1 MLGSGDRE
9 GEWSRLAAA
18 ETGSV
23 LLQRAAS
30 RAGSGRRL
38 LFRRP
43 VEVIE
48 ARQPAEVAGA
58 FAAMEEK
65 LAQGFYLAGYI
76 AYEAGYALE
85 PALADLAAP
94 LPEGEPLL
102 WMGCYEAPAVQEDRW
117 LAVGGASAGAAVAPS
132 ITPLTPLAPQ
142 HSLALA
148 AYGEKVKAIQRL
160 IAAGETYQANLTM
173 EAAWDTA
180 EPPAAMYERLLRAQ
194 PAGYAA
200 LLHPQPGW
208 HVLSLSPELFFW
220 REGSLIR
227 TRPMKGTA
235 APGMDAAET
244 RAQAA
249 WLRADE
255 KNRAENVMIVDLLR
269 SDLGRLCQA
278 GSVRVPKLFEVERY
292 PTVLQMTST
301 VEGRLRENV
310 GYGELF
316 RALFPSGS
324 IVGAPKIH
332 TMRLLHALEG
342 GQRGVYTGAIGY
354 ISPQGEAEFNVAI
367 RTLSLRKGRARLGV
381 GAGITFDSEPGLEY
395 AECLTKMRFVTREPE
410 PEFQLIE
417 TLLLQGGRF
426 TLLEQHLDRLALS
439 AEYFD
444 FVFDRAHVQKILHEA
459 AEAWDGAGQARV
471 RLLLHR
477 DGAAACTTQPL
488 EVEKSKSVALLLS
501 KERTSADDR
510 FLRHKTTCRAL
521 YDRALAHAQKHG
533 FADSLFFNR
542 REEVTEGA
550 IHTVVLSLDGEWV
563 TPPLQ
568 SGVLPGVYRRQLLEE
583 GRIAERVLHRSDLLK
598 AEEMLICNSV
608 RGLRRVESIVEEGDS
623 GDVAATLWR
632 ARSSGGSG
640 APPGQ

>member
-1 MLGSGDRE
+1 M
-9 GEWSRLAAA
+9 
-18 ETGSV
+18 
-23 LLQRAAS
+23 
-30 RAGSGRRL
+30 
-38 LFRRP
+38 
-43 VEVIE
+43 IE
-48 ARQPAEVAGA
+48 ARQPADVAGA
-58 FAAMEEK
+58 FAAMDDR

-85 PALADLAAP
+85 PALADLASA
-94 LPEGEPLL
+94 LPEEEPLL
-102 WMGCYEAPAVQEDRW
+102 WMGCYEAPAVQNDR
-117 LAVGGASAGAAVAPS
+117 LRTADGASAKAAAS
-132 ITPLTPLAPQ
+132 PLTPGY
-142 HSLALA
+142 SLTLE
-148 AYGEKVKAIQRL
+148 AYLQKVRTIHGL

-173 EAAWDTA
+173 EAAWATA

-194 PAGYAA
+194 PVDYAA

-208 HVLSLSPELFFW
+208 HVLSLSPELFFA

-235 APGMDAAET
+235 APGMNAAET

-249 WLRADE
+249 WLCADE

-269 SDLGRLCQA
+269 SDLGRLCLR
-278 GSVRVPKLFEVERY
+278 GSVRVTKLFEVERY

-301 VEGRLRENV
+301 VEGRLRQEV
-310 GYGELF
+310 RYEELF

-342 GQRGVYTGAIGY
+342 GRRGVYTGAIGY
-354 ISPQGEAEFNVAI
+354 ISPHGEAEFNVAI
-367 RTLSLRKGRARLGV
+367 RTVSLREGRARLGV
-381 GAGITFDSEPGLEY
+381 GAGITFDSEPALEY
-395 AECLTKMRFVTREPE
+395 AECLTKASFVTREPD

-426 TLLEQHLDRLALS
+426 TLLEEHLNRLALS

-444 FVFDRAHVQKILHEA
+444 FAFAAAHVRKVLGKA
-459 AEAWDGAGQARV
+459 AEAWSGAGRARV

-477 DGAAACTTQPL
+477 DGAASYTTQAL
-488 EVEKSKSVALLLS
+488 EIEGSESVTLLLA
-501 KERTSADDR
+501 KERTCAENR

-521 YDRALAHAQKHG
+521 YDRAFAHAQSLG
-533 FADSLFFNR
+533 FADSLFCNR
-542 REEVTEGA
+542 REEITEGA
-550 IHTVVLSLDGEWV
+550 IHTVVLSIGGEWV

-583 GRIAERVLHRSDLLK
+583 GKVSERVLHRSDLPQ
-598 AEEMLICNSV
+598 AEEISICNSV
-608 RGLRRVESIVEEGDS
+608 RGLRRVERIVEEGES
-623 GDVAATLWR
+623 GEAAATVWK
-632 ARSSGGSG
+632 ARNFAAGHQTSS
-640 APPGQ
+640 